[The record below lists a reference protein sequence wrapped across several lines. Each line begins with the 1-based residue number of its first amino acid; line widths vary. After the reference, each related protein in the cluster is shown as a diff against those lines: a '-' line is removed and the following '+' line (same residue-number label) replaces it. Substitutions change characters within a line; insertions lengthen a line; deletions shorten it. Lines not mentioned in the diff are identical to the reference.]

1 MSVTEQEL
9 IDFVVREA
17 RLLDEE
23 RYEDWLELFTSD
35 GRYWMPLEPG
45 QTEEKLVTSL
55 LYEDMILLTTRVRR
69 LTGKLTYSQQ
79 PKSRGVHILQLPAV
93 DSMDEAANVYH
104 VHTPFQ
110 FIESRMDEKEMYA
123 GWMDHNLTMEKD
135 GLKIK
140 MKRVELVNCDA
151 AHHNMQLII

>member
-1 MSVTEQEL
+1 MTGVGNSG
-9 IDFVVREA
+9 
-17 RLLDEE
+17 
-23 RYEDWLELFTSD
+23 D

-45 QTEEKLVTSL
+45 QVEEKLVTSL

-79 PKSRGVHILQLPAV
+79 PKSRGVHMLQLPTV
-93 DSMDEAANVYH
+93 DVKDEAANDFG

-110 FIESRMDEKEMYA
+110 FIESRMDEKEVYA
-123 GWMDHNLTMEKD
+123 GWMDHNLTMEED

>member
-1 MSVTEQEL
+1 MSVTDQEL

-23 RYEDWLELFTSD
+23 RYEDWLALFTAD

-104 VHTPFQ
+104 VRRSSLSDPAWTKRRCMLVGWTTP
-110 FIESRMDEKEMYA
+110 ESGE
-123 GWMDHNLTMEKD
+123 D
-135 GLKIK
+135 GLRIK

>member
-1 MSVTEQEL
+1 MSVTDQEL

-23 RYEDWLELFTSD
+23 RYEDWLALFTAD

-55 LYEDMILLTTRVRR
+55 LYEDMIANHECTVDWQPFTHSSPRAMAFISCNSQR
-69 LTGKLTYSQQ
+69 LTQWTKPPTPL
-79 PKSRGVHILQLPAV
+79 RAHAV
-93 DSMDEAANVYH
+93 
-104 VHTPFQ
+104 P

-123 GWMDHNLTMEKD
+123 GWMDHT
-135 GLKIK
+135 
-140 MKRVELVNCDA
+140 
-151 AHHNMQLII
+151 

>member
-1 MSVTEQEL
+1 MSVTEQDL

-17 RLLDEE
+17 RLLDEA
-23 RYEDWLELFTSD
+23 RYEDWLALFTAD

-79 PKSRGVHILQLPAV
+79 PKSRGVHILQVPSV
-93 DSMDEAANVYH
+93 DSLDEVANTYL
-104 VHTPFQ
+104 VHTPFL
-110 FIESRMDEKEMYA
+110 FIESRRDEKELYA
-123 GWMDHNLTMEKD
+123 GWIDHTLMEEED

>member
-1 MSVTEQEL
+1 MSVTEQDL

-17 RLLDEE
+17 RLLDEA
-23 RYEDWLELFTSD
+23 RYEDWLALFTAD

-79 PKSRGVHILQLPAV
+79 PKSRGVHILQVPSV
-93 DSMDEAANVYH
+93 DSLDEAANTYLI
-104 VHTPFQ
+104 HTPFL
-110 FIESRMDEKEMYA
+110 FIESRRDEKELYA
-123 GWMDHNLTMEKD
+123 GWIDHTLMEEED